1 MKVLIDL
8 PLDKYERFIA
18 ACDPTC
24 REYAVLKNSI
34 VLCFTATGPDQRI
47 VKLMCNEDDVL
58 KLLVACVMVS
68 EELTGP
74 IGQALQCR
82 LAWRGKKRKT

>member
-1 MKVLIDL
+1 MKVLIEL
-8 PLDKYERFIA
+8 PLDKYEHFIA
-18 ACDPTC
+18 VCDPTC

-47 VKLMCNEDDVL
+47 VKFMCNEDDAL
-58 KLLVACVMVS
+58 KLLISSVMVC

-74 IGQALQCR
+74 IAKAIAR
-82 LAWRGKKRKT
+82 AHKS

>member
-1 MKVLIDL
+1 
-8 PLDKYERFIA
+8 
-18 ACDPTC
+18 
-24 REYAVLKNSI
+24 
-34 VLCFTATGPDQRI
+34 
-47 VKLMCNEDDVL
+47 MCNEDDVL